1 MYQLF
6 FNKFTVILSYKYG
19 KDESNQVPAA
29 YCYHCKGLYST
40 KDKHKAKEKE
50 LFFLCNC
57 ALFLYTTSLFYSA
70 PVAALLVQL
79 YLLLLLL

>member
-6 FNKFTVILSYKYG
+6 FNKFTVILSCKYG

-29 YCYHCKGLYST
+29 YCYHSKGLYST

-50 LFFLCNC
+50 LFFYVI
-57 ALFLYTTSLFYSA
+57 ALSEL
-70 PVAALLVQL
+70 
-79 YLLLLLL
+79 